1 MQTQSELG
9 KSRVIARV
17 LLVLLVM
24 LPLLAACAPPPE
36 DPVTGVM
43 CDWVTWIKAVGTALM
58 VILLTGSIMIV
69 AVAYAGAGIVWSGLY
84 QFAQRLVNGAVVA
97 ILVLGVGVPAFWWIM
112 ESLGANTCS
121 G

>member
-17 LLVLLVM
+17 LLVLLVV

-43 CDWVTWIKAVGTALM
+43 CDWVTWIQGVGTALI
-58 VILLTGSIMIV
+58 VILLTGAIMIV

-97 ILVLGVGVPAFWWIM
+97 ILILGAGLPAFWWIM
-112 ESLGANTCS
+112 ESLGTNTCS